1 MIESVFGD
9 VSHLRAVSNSW
20 DSVRQFER
28 VVAEFAGAKY
38 GVAVDSCTNALFLSL
53 MYCKANR
60 VYQGGPVIFPA
71 RTYVSAPMAAMHAGC
86 SVAFVDF
93 EWSGRY
99 SLSPHNVLDSACRFR
114 KGMYEGGL
122 HCLSF
127 QAKKRLPIGKGGMI
141 LTDDLEAVAWLTK
154 ARACGRDVSRPLSED
169 NISMLG
175 WNMVMTPEQASR
187 GLQLMESMT
196 FDDQDSK
203 FDYPDLR
210 NMKVFQ

>member
-1 MIESVFGD
+1 
-9 VSHLRAVSNSW
+9 VSSW
-20 DSVRQFER
+20 DSVREFER

-53 MYCKANR
+53 KYLRLKR
-60 VYQGGPVIFPA
+60 DWPGGPIVFPA
-71 RTYVSAPMAAMHAGC
+71 RTYVSAPMAAIHAGI
-86 SVAFVDF
+86 SVTFMDY
-93 EWSGRY
+93 EWDGVY
-99 SLSPHNVLDSACRFR
+99 PLMPYNVIDSACRFR
-114 KGMYEGGL
+114 KGMYAGGL

-141 LTDDLEAVAWLTK
+141 LTDDKDAADWLSK
-154 ARACGRDVSRPLSED
+154 ARACGRNVNVPLAQD
-169 NISMLG
+169 NIKELG

-196 FDDQDSK
+196 FDDKDSH

-210 NMKVFQ
+210 NMDVFK